1 MPEVPKVRPGCDELL
16 CLWSVE
22 LSRMETSAQQQR
34 SRTRGGILAMTTDR
48 YLWLSL
54 HPSTRRPTLC
64 GCGQDLDDCSREHCP
79 RCGAAL
85 VGDAVD
91 PAAHVSVV

>member
-1 MPEVPKVRPGCDELL
+1 
-16 CLWSVE
+16 
-22 LSRMETSAQQQR
+22 
-34 SRTRGGILAMTTDR
+34 MTTDR